1 MEPLPDYIDVAVM
14 LAVGGLSWR
23 PMASL
28 DRRTDGWLADLARD
42 VCDVDRRLAR
52 LEGRPQGR
60 EAFIEQIGRPEALL

>member
-1 MEPLPDYIDVAVM
+1 MEPPPDYIDVPVM

-52 LEGRPQGR
+52 L
-60 EAFIEQIGRPEALL
+60 ALV